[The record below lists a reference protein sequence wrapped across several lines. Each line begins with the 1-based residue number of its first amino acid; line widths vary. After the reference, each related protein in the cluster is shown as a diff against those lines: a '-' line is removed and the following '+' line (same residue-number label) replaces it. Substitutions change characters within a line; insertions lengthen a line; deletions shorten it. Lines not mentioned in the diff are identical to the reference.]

1 MNEDNLL
8 PASLQAHVESVGA
21 LGITISTGGLAKQAN
36 GAVTIQ
42 MGNTVVLVTAVA
54 DRNALPDQEF
64 LPLSVEYREKFCAAG
79 RFPGAYSR
87 REGRPSEREILT
99 ARLCDRPLR
108 PLFPE
113 GFRNETQLIA
123 LLLAT
128 DLRDDPDTLVINGAS
143 AALCCSD
150 IPWNGPVGCVRI
162 GEISGKWV
170 VNPTNAQLY
179 ESTLDL
185 LYVGTERDLL
195 MIDGSADQ
203 ISEARFLEALVFAQ
217 EQIQPIIAAQRRLA
231 EKAGKSKRDFPL
243 SHVREDVFG
252 FCAKRFSKNVRTA
265 LKIPGKLD
273 RGEAI
278 GNLRKNAE
286 AIVAEKFGPELGPAQ
301 IASAFEALEKQIYRK
316 DVLDGERRSDGRT
329 MDAVRP
335 IRCATGFLPCVH
347 GNSLFQ
353 RGETQALVSV
363 TFGSGGDV
371 QSLDGIS
378 GGVSEKSFILHYNF
392 PPFSVGET
400 GKFGSPRRRE
410 IGHGALAERSLLPV
424 IPDRD
429 TFPYAIRV
437 VSEILESNGSSSMA
451 TICGGTLALMDAGVP
466 LLAPVAGVSIGL
478 VSENDD
484 KGQIVRHRLLTDIT
498 GAEDHYGEMDFK
510 IAGTGD
516 GITGF
521 QLDLKIPGL
530 PFAIAREAVQRS
542 SLARAEIIEIMGRTL
557 QAHRAELRP
566 NAPHWRQISIPSDK
580 IGTLIGPG
588 GKNIKR
594 ITEMTGARI
603 DINEDNSGQVMIF
616 APSAGALSA
625 AIGEVER
632 SCGEIEPGK
641 IYRGVVRSVK
651 DFGAFVECLPGKEG
665 LVHISEFTDG
675 RIEDLDAVCHA
686 GDEVIVKCVGLDTK
700 GRVCLSWK
708 AVTRAA
714 GKDPIRD

>member
-1 MNEDNLL
+1 M
-8 PASLQAHVESVGA
+8 
-21 LGITISTGGLAKQAN
+21 
-36 GAVTIQ
+36 
-42 MGNTVVLVTAVA
+42 
-54 DRNALPDQEF
+54 
-64 LPLSVEYREKFCAAG
+64 
-79 RFPGAYSR
+79 R

-99 ARLCDRPLR
+99 ARLCDRPVR
-108 PLFPE
+108 PLFPA

-128 DLRDDPDTLVINGAS
+128 DLQDDPDTLVINGAS

-150 IPWNGPVGCVRI
+150 IPWNGPIGCVRI
-162 GEISGKWV
+162 GEVSGQWV

-185 LYVGTERDLL
+185 LYVGTERDML
-195 MIDGSADQ
+195 MIEGSADR
-203 ISEARFLEALVFAQ
+203 IPEERFLEALAFAQ
-217 EQIQPIIAAQRRLA
+217 EQIQPIIGAQRRLA
-231 EKAGKSKRDFPL
+231 EKVGKGKRDFPL
-243 SHVREDVFG
+243 LGVRKDVFD
-252 FCAKRFSKNVRTA
+252 FCEKKFSKNIRTL

-273 RGEAI
+273 RGAAI
-278 GNLRKNAE
+278 ADLLKNAGV
-286 AIVAEKFGPELGPAQ
+286 AVAEKFGAEVEPHQ
-301 IASAFEALEKQIYRK
+301 TSSVFEALEKQIYRVG
-316 DVLDGERRSDGRT
+316 VLDDGRRSDGRK
-329 MDAVRP
+329 MDEVRP
-335 IRCATGFLPCVH
+335 IRCATGFLPGLH

-363 TFGSGGDV
+363 TLGSGGDA

-378 GGVSEKSFILHYNF
+378 GGTSEKSFILHYNF

-424 IPDRD
+424 IPDGE

-466 LLAPVAGVSIGL
+466 LFAPVAGISIGL
-478 VSENDD
+478 VSENNSE
-484 KGQIVRHRLLTDIT
+484 GQIARYQLLTDIT

-510 IAGTGD
+510 IAGTDD

-530 PFAIAREAVQRS
+530 PFAIAREAIRCS
-542 SLARAEIIEIMGRTL
+542 SLARAKIVEIMRSVLPT
-557 QAHRAELRP
+557 HRAELRSS
-566 NAPHWRQISIPSDK
+566 APRWRQFSIPSDK

-594 ITEMTGARI
+594 ITEATGARI
-603 DINEDNSGQVMIF
+603 DINEDNSGQIAVF
-616 APSAGALSA
+616 APSAEALSA
-625 AIGEVER
+625 AIREIES

-641 IYRGVVRSVK
+641 TYRGIVRSVK

-665 LVHISEFTDG
+665 LVHISEFANG
-675 RIEDLDAVCHA
+675 RIENINDICRI
-686 GDEVIVKCVGLDTK
+686 GDEIIVKCIGLDIK
-700 GRVCLSWK
+700 GRVRLSRK
-708 AVTRAA
+708 AVICPDKAEVA
-714 GKDPIRD
+714 F

>member
-1 MNEDNLL
+1 MNEDNSS
-8 PASLQAHVESVGA
+8 PASVQTHVESVGT
-21 LGITISTGGLAKQAN
+21 LGISISTGGLAKQAN

-54 DRNALPDQEF
+54 DRNVSPDRDF
-64 LPLSVEYREKFCAAG
+64 LPLGVEYREKFCAAG
-79 RFPGAYSR
+79 RFPGGYMR
-87 REGRPSEREILT
+87 REGRPSERETLI
-99 ARLCDRPLR
+99 ARLCDRPVR

-123 LLLAT
+123 MLLAS

-150 IPWNGPVGCVRI
+150 IPWNGPIGCVRI

-170 VNPTNAQLY
+170 VNPTNAELY

-185 LYVGTERDLL
+185 LYVGTERDML
-195 MIDGSADQ
+195 MIEGSADQ
-203 ISEARFLEALVFAQ
+203 IPEARFLDALTFAQ
-217 EQIQPIIAAQRRLA
+217 EQIQPIIAAQKRLA
-231 EKAGKSKRDFPL
+231 EKAGKAKRDFPL
-243 SHVREDVFG
+243 FRTRKDIFD
-252 FCAKRFSKNVRTA
+252 FCAKKFSKNIRTA

-278 GNLRKNAE
+278 GDLRKNAE
-286 AIVAEKFGPELGPAQ
+286 AVIAEKFGSEVEPHQ
-301 IASAFEALEKQIYRK
+301 IASAFEGLEKQIYREGA
-316 DVLDGERRSDGRT
+316 LDGECRSDGRKL
-329 MDAVRP
+329 DAIRP
-335 IRCATGFLPCVH
+335 ISCAAGFLPCVH
-347 GNSLFQ
+347 GTSLFQ

-363 TFGSGGDV
+363 TLGSSGDS

-378 GGVSEKSFILHYNF
+378 GGISEKSFILHYNF

-429 TFPYAIRV
+429 SFPYAIRV

-451 TICGGTLALMDAGVP
+451 TICAGTLALMDAGVP
-466 LLAPVAGVSIGL
+466 LLAPVAGISIGL
-478 VSENDD
+478 VSESDAGG
-484 KGQIVRHRLLTDIT
+484 KIVRHWLLTDIT
-498 GAEDHYGEMDFK
+498 GGEDHYGEMDFK
-510 IAGTGD
+510 IAGTD
-516 GITGF
+516 AGITGF

-530 PFAIAREAVQRS
+530 PLAIAGEAIRRS
-542 SLARAEIIEIMGRTL
+542 SQARAEIIKIMGRTL
-557 QAHRAELRP
+557 RTHRGELRP
-566 NAPHWRQISIPSDK
+566 NAPRWRQISIPSDK

-594 ITEMTGARI
+594 ITEATGARI
-603 DINEDNSGQVMIF
+603 DINEDNSGQVAIF
-616 APSAGALSA
+616 APSVEALSA
-625 AIGEVER
+625 AIREIEA

-641 IYRGVVRSVK
+641 TYRGIVRSVK

-665 LVHISEFTDG
+665 LVHVSEFSDD
-675 RIEDLDAVCHA
+675 RIENLEAVCRA
-686 GDEVIVKCVGLDTK
+686 GDEIVVRCVGVDAK
-700 GRVCLSWK
+700 GRVRLSRK
-708 AVTRAA
+708 AV
-714 GKDPIRD
+714 GKGSS